1 MQLHF
6 MRDKYFQCEKTKRY
20 FYKIITKNALP
31 PNNKSLISLHFMEY
45 LKALHTKINLRP
57 DLMRTLVV
65 KILSFEASQRRFH
78 PRFIITITLTLT
90 PTP

>member
-1 MQLHF
+1 MSVQLHL
-6 MRDKYFQCEKTKRY
+6 MCEKYFLCEKTERC

-57 DLMRTLVV
+57 DLMRILVV
-65 KILSFEASQRRFH
+65 KILSFETSRDENIPESQ
-78 PRFIITITLTLT
+78 
-90 PTP
+90 

>member
-45 LKALHTKINLRP
+45 LKVLHTKINLRP
-57 DLMRTLVV
+57 DLMRILVV
-65 KILSFEASQRRFH
+65 KILSFETSRDEYIPESQ
-78 PRFIITITLTLT
+78 
-90 PTP
+90 

>member
-1 MQLHF
+1 MSVQLHL
-6 MRDKYFQCEKTKRY
+6 MREKYFQCEKTKRC

-57 DLMRTLVV
+57 DLM
-65 KILSFEASQRRFH
+65 ILSFETSRDENIPESQ
-78 PRFIITITLTLT
+78 
-90 PTP
+90 